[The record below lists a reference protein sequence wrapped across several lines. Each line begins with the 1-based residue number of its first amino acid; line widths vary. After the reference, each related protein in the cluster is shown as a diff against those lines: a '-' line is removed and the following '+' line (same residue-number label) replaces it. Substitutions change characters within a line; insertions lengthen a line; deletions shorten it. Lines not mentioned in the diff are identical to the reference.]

1 MVCRSSICN
10 VYNTEKILL
19 TLHNVSRQQTQLLWT
34 DLSLIPQNLNF
45 NHVKK
50 NVPMIVMDFTRLTRL
65 LSRGVFA
72 QTYFISTLNY
82 SWNVIYCCYRCIWKL
97 QDTEWAFHLYSVCQR
112 KGNPTSACSRALDTV
127 FIEKCLHNMKIQ
139 AFSCSMIPFL
149 YHYKKKWQNTNRTKS
164 LVEIAFFHR
173 WEFGE
178 KLLKVNPIWMNFNV
192 KSPNVLSLLF

>member
-1 MVCRSSICN
+1 MYIIQSKFYLRFTMSQGS
-10 VYNTEKILL
+10 KPKLL
-19 TLHNVSRQQTQLLWT
+19 ST

-82 SWNVIYCCYRCIWKL
+82 SWNVIYCCYRCICKL

-127 FIEKCLHNMKIQ
+127 FIEKMFTQQ
-139 AFSCSMIPFL
+139 ANSGF
-149 YHYKKKWQNTNRTKS
+149 
-164 LVEIAFFHR
+164 
-173 WEFGE
+173 
-178 KLLKVNPIWMNFNV
+178 
-192 KSPNVLSLLF
+192 

>member
-1 MVCRSSICN
+1 
-10 VYNTEKILL
+10 
-19 TLHNVSRQQTQLLWT
+19 
-34 DLSLIPQNLNF
+34 
-45 NHVKK
+45 
-50 NVPMIVMDFTRLTRL
+50 MIVMDFTRLTRL

-82 SWNVIYCCYRCIWKL
+82 SWNVIYCCYRCICKL

-112 KGNPTSACSRALDTV
+112 KDNQTSACSRALDTV

-178 KLLKVNPIWMNFNV
+178 KLLKVDPIWIKNSWILMLKALTFV
-192 KSPNVLSLLF
+192 TSVLSLLFCMTHYQSFGHFILKWYKKGVIWKLKP